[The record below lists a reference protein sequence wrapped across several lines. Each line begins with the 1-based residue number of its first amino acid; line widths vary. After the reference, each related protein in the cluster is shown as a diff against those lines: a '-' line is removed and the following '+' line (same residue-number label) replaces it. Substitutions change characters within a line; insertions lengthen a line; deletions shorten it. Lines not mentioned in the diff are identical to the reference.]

1 MAQPL
6 PGNLFLSYNG
16 NYGEPWALN
25 YDSYRGIIK
34 KTAVAC
40 GFDITHSNR
49 IGGATIMAADGH
61 PDHSIKRAGGWS
73 SLLLLGLCPLDPKV
87 LGFSSVFV
95 S

>member
-1 MAQPL
+1 MCEWAQMAQPL

-40 GFDITHSNR
+40 GFDAKWFDTHSNR
-49 IGGATIMAADGH
+49 YWWCYHNG
-61 PDHSIKRAGGWS
+61 S
-73 SLLLLGLCPLDPKV
+73 
-87 LGFSSVFV
+87 
-95 S
+95 